1 MQTLLDAVYPKDKV
15 AIQKHFELN
24 LKIREIE
31 SLKSATAQ
39 QKKEIENL
47 QKLRKTNDE
56 ILKKAMGENFE
67 FLTDAKIDPEV
78 AKIKLQK
85 DKDLIEA
92 EF

>member
-1 MQTLLDAVYPKDKV
+1 M
-15 AIQKHFELN
+15 
-24 LKIREIE
+24 
-31 SLKSATAQ
+31 KSATAQ

-47 QKLRKTNDE
+47 QKLRKTNGE

-67 FLTDAKIDPEV
+67 FLTDAKIDPDI

-85 DKDLIEA
+85 DKDLIEG

>member
-1 MQTLLDAVYPKDKV
+1 
-15 AIQKHFELN
+15 
-24 LKIREIE
+24 
-31 SLKSATAQ
+31 LKSATAQ

-47 QKLRKTNDE
+47 QKLRKTNGE

-67 FLTDAKIDPEV
+67 FLTDAKIDPDI

>member
-1 MQTLLDAVYPKDKV
+1 M
-15 AIQKHFELN
+15 
-24 LKIREIE
+24 
-31 SLKSATAQ
+31 KSATDQ

-47 QKLRKTNDE
+47 QKFRKTNDE

-67 FLTDAKIDPEV
+67 FLTDSKIDPEV